1 MIATHLPRLGTAL
14 LAGFTVL
21 VVVMSWWQVV
31 AAASLQ
37 ARPDN
42 PALIAAHRS
51 QPRGTIFDRQGTI
64 LASTA
69 VVDDLAR
76 RTYLDQASTHL
87 LGYAS
92 LRYGTAGI
100 ERAWDELLIGLRDP
114 NPLHD
119 VVNDILQRPP
129 EPHDLVLTVDH
140 RLQAFA
146 AAQLGGSIGA
156 VVALD
161 PASGEVL
168 AMASSPTFDATAI
181 SGDPAAAE
189 APWLVLQEDPSLPL
203 VNRALNGVYVPGSIM
218 KVLTAAAALDAGV
231 ITPETTF
238 PTQPQEE
245 VTGFV
250 VNGFTITEHDLAG
263 VPPALWNLSQA
274 MQISSNIYFAHV
286 GLALGQRPYLA
297 GASSFG
303 FCDELQVGPGSQA
316 LPVSASAVTDL
327 TENGCADF
335 VDDAELA
342 SAAFGQARVT
352 ATPMQMALVAATIAN
367 GGTMVEPFV
376 VREVRTPPD
385 ASGAAAVVTAS
396 YDSPG
401 RRQVVSQVTAD
412 QVRAV
417 MVDAVHGP
425 LGAPYAGSGNV
436 ANYGISGM
444 QTAGKTGTAER
455 GEGLPPHSWF
465 IGFVAAQPGAA
476 PSIAVAVI
484 VEGAGA
490 GSVTAA
496 PIGGRVMAEW
506 LRLNGG

>member
-1 MIATHLPRLGTAL
+1 MIAAHLPRLGTAL

-21 VVVMSWWQVV
+21 VVVMSWWQVAV
-31 AAASLQ
+31 AASLE

-51 QPRGTIFDRQGTI
+51 QPRGTIFDRQGTV

-69 VVDDLAR
+69 VIDDLAR
-76 RTYLDQASTHL
+76 RTYLDAASSHL

-119 VVNDILQRPP
+119 VVNDVLQRPP
-129 EPHDLVLTVDH
+129 EPHDLVLTIDH

-146 AAQLGGSIGA
+146 AAQLGGAVGA

-161 PASGEVL
+161 PATGEVL

-189 APWLVLQEDPSLPL
+189 GPWLALQEDPGLPL
-203 VNRALNGVYVPGSIM
+203 LNRALNGVYVPGSIM

-245 VTGFV
+245 VTGLV
-250 VNGFTITEHDLAG
+250 VNGFTIVEHDLAG
-263 VPPALWNLSQA
+263 VPPALWDLSEA

-286 GLALGQRPYLA
+286 GLELGQRPYLA
-297 GASSFG
+297 GAEQFG
-303 FCDELQVGPGSQA
+303 FCDGLRVGAAPHDLA
-316 LPVSASAVTDL
+316 VSASAVTAL
-327 TENGCADF
+327 AEAGCEDF

-376 VREVRTPPD
+376 VREVRTPPP
-385 ASGAAAVVTAS
+385 ATGEQGTVTAG

-401 RRQVVSQVTAD
+401 RRQVVSRVTAD

-425 LGAPYAGSGNV
+425 LGAPYAGAGNV
-436 ANYGISGM
+436 ANYGIGGV

-465 IGFVAAQPGAA
+465 IGFVQAQPGAA

-490 GSVTAA
+490 GSTTAA
-496 PIGGRVMAEW
+496 PIGGRLMAEW
-506 LRLNGG
+506 LRLGGN